1 MKLHEFQAKRIL
13 EKYQVPISKGF
24 MIEDPDQAKEIYQQ
38 LQSKVVAVKAQIH
51 AGGRGKGG
59 GVKLAR
65 SAEEA
70 LQHARAIFGM
80 TLVTPQTGP
89 TGQLVRKLYL
99 EAGADIKKEM
109 YLALLLDRDSSRLM
123 FVAASE
129 GGMDIEELAK
139 TDPEKIIQMKIDPLI
154 GFRSFQARELG
165 FALGLSSEIHSKLF
179 SLCQGMIEA
188 FWKSDASM
196 IEINPLVLTQEKQ
209 LLALDAKMTIDD
221 NALFRQKQIL
231 EMRDFHEENQL
242 ELEASQ
248 HGLNYIAL
256 EGEIGCMVNGAGL
269 AMATMDVIKLAGSEP
284 ANFLDVGGGAS
295 EEAVTAAFK
304 IILKD
309 PKVKAILVNIFGGI
323 MRGDYIANGI
333 LGAIKATQLKIPL
346 VVRLQGT
353 NSKEGLA
360 ILKSSGVAIETAE
373 TIDEAAEKVVRA
385 AKKS

>member
-1 MKLHEFQAKRIL
+1 
-13 EKYQVPISKGF
+13 